1 MRVELPDIY
10 KLIVYESDSTL
21 VVLSVSLSLL
31 CPYSAEVKKERSYRC
46 TSTPRICFR
55 DVDRENFTFLSLFMA
70 WNELK
75 LVLTVFRIVSKETGN
90 HIRFYIK

>member
-1 MRVELPDIY
+1 
-10 KLIVYESDSTL
+10 
-21 VVLSVSLSLL
+21 
-31 CPYSAEVKKERSYRC
+31 
-46 TSTPRICFR
+46 
-55 DVDRENFTFLSLFMA
+55 VDRENFTFLSLFMA